1 MSKVTEHKKFILTDA
16 SENNNKFWEYQIFD
30 DDSLVIKWGR
40 VGTTGQQKK
49 SSSFN
54 RARDVDAKVR
64 EKTAKGY
71 REIKIITEVTDSTPK
86 TAAATHVVHAAAIEQ
101 LAKNDTTLSNLIT
114 ELVKANR
121 HELFVASGGQMDVD
135 LTTGIVSTPIGV
147 VAKDNII
154 QARDL
159 LDVMVPFIQ
168 TKDLDNATY
177 LSKLNDYLMLVPQKV
192 GSTRGWHRN
201 FIFDD
206 NGIGRQQ
213 TLLDQLE
220 ASVDIA
226 ESRLKQS
233 LLTPSQTSVSA
244 MPDLFNASVKLVTDA
259 DIIKH
264 IEQLFFSTLNKSH
277 VSSKLRPVRMY
288 EVVIDKMKSYFDAD
302 GAKMHDVRE
311 LWHGTRK
318 FNVLSILKNGLI
330 IPPTRGGT
338 YQIAG
343 RMFGNG
349 AYFSSSSSKSLNY
362 SFGYWDNSAKDT
374 NCFMFLNDVAMGN
387 YYVPR
392 SYSETLPKAGYD
404 STWAIPG
411 KSGIQ
416 NDEMIVYRT
425 SQCNIKYLIE
435 FDSK

>member
-1 MSKVTEHKKFILTDA
+1 
-16 SENNNKFWEYQIFD
+16 
-30 DDSLVIKWGR
+30 
-40 VGTTGQQKK
+40 
-49 SSSFN
+49 
-54 RARDVDAKVR
+54 
-64 EKTAKGY
+64 
-71 REIKIITEVTDSTPK
+71 
-86 TAAATHVVHAAAIEQ
+86 
-101 LAKNDTTLSNLIT
+101 
-114 ELVKANR
+114 
-121 HELFVASGGQMDVD
+121 
-135 LTTGIVSTPIGV
+135 
-147 VAKDNII
+147 
-154 QARDL
+154 
-159 LDVMVPFIQ
+159 
-168 TKDLDNATY
+168 
-177 LSKLNDYLMLVPQKV
+177 MLVPQKV

-233 LLTPSQTSVSA
+233 LLSPSQTSVSA

-277 VSSKLRPVRMY
+277 VSSKLRPVRVY
-288 EVVIDKMKSYFDAD
+288 EVVIDKMKSDFDAD

-349 AYFSSSSSKSLNY
+349 VYHASQSSKSLNY

-387 YYVPR
+387 FYVPR

-404 STWAIPG
+404 STWAVPG

>member
-1 MSKVTEHKKFILTDA
+1 MANVTERKKYILTDA
-16 SENNNKFWEYQIFD
+16 TENNNKFWEYIIYD
-30 DDSLVIKWGR
+30 DGSLEIKWGR
-40 VGTTGQQKK
+40 VGTTGQSKK

-54 RARDVDAKVR
+54 RSRDVDAKVR

-71 REIKIITEVTDSTPK
+71 REIKIITEVVDTVPK

-101 LAKNDTTLSNLIT
+101 LAKNDTTLSTLIT

-233 LLTPSQTSVSA
+233 LLSPSQSSVSS

-277 VSSKLRPVRMY
+277 VSSKLRPVRVY
-288 EVVIDKMKSYFDAD
+288 EVVIDKMKSDFDAD

-349 AYFSSSSSKSLNY
+349 VYHASQSSKSLNY

-387 YYVPR
+387 FYVPR

-404 STWAIPG
+404 STWAVPG

>member
-1 MSKVTEHKKFILTDA
+1 
-16 SENNNKFWEYQIFD
+16 
-30 DDSLVIKWGR
+30 
-40 VGTTGQQKK
+40 
-49 SSSFN
+49 
-54 RARDVDAKVR
+54 
-64 EKTAKGY
+64 
-71 REIKIITEVTDSTPK
+71 
-86 TAAATHVVHAAAIEQ
+86 
-101 LAKNDTTLSNLIT
+101 
-114 ELVKANR
+114 
-121 HELFVASGGQMDVD
+121 MDVD

-233 LLTPSQTSVSA
+233 LLSPSQTSVSA

-277 VSSKLRPVRMY
+277 VSSKLRPVRVY
-288 EVVIDKMKSYFDAD
+288 EVVIDKMKSDFDAD

-349 AYFSSSSSKSLNY
+349 VYHASQSSKSLNY

-387 YYVPR
+387 FYVPR

-404 STWAIPG
+404 STWAVPG